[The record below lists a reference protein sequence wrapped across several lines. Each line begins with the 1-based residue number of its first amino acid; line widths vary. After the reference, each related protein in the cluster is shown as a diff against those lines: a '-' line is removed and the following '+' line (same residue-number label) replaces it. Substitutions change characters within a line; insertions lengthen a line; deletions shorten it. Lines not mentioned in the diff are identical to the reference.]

1 MNDRELFFIT
11 QRVAEGNVVVYP
23 TDTLYALGAD
33 IYNEDAVKRV
43 FLIKHRPLSE
53 PLPIA
58 VASKE
63 EIQRVA
69 SLHEKAERLIDVF
82 LPGPLTIILEKKDVP
97 DIVTANLPEVALRI
111 PRNQK
116 ALQLLAAT
124 GPLTVTSA
132 NIHGKRVPSTV
143 TGIKQ
148 QLRTKFVT
156 AYIDDGEL
164 HGKPSTIVD
173 LTKEKPVILREGV
186 IPKEKI
192 VSVIKDE

>member
-1 MNDRELFFIT
+1 MTDRKLFFIT
-11 QRVAEGNVVVYP
+11 QRVAEGNVGVYP

-53 PLPIA
+53 PLPTA

-63 EIQRVA
+63 DIQEAA
-69 SLHEKAERLIDVF
+69 SLDEKAERLIDVF

-97 DIVTANLPEVALRI
+97 DVVTANLPGFALRI
-111 PRNQK
+111 SRNQK

-143 TGIKQ
+143 NGIKK
-148 QLRTKFVT
+148 QLHTKFVA
-156 AYIDDGEL
+156 AYIDDGAL

-173 LTKEKPVILREGV
+173 FTKEKPIVLREGLYQR
-186 IPKEKI
+186 IR
-192 VSVIKDE
+192 